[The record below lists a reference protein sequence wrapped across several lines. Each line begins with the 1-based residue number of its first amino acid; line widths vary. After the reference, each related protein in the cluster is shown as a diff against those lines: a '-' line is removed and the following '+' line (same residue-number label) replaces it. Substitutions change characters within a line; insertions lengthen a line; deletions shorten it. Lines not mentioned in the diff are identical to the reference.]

1 MSHGSGI
8 VVTLT
13 MNPSVDE
20 STEVEHVVSE
30 IKLRCGP
37 LRAEPGGG
45 GINVARVL
53 RRFRRDPVAIYAC
66 GGLTGQRLRELVEAE
81 GVRDAPVAIAGATRR
96 NLNVS
101 EKASGR
107 QYRFVMPGPVLAEDE
122 WRRCLDAVRGFEP
135 APEFVVASGSLPP
148 GAPTDFFARVALVAR
163 EHGSKF
169 LLDTS
174 GDPLRLALE
183 AGVFLVKP
191 SLREFQELVGEA
203 TYEHPRVVELARRR
217 IAQGCSEAMVVSLGA
232 AGALWVTADAD
243 ERVPAPAVPVVS
255 TAGAGDAMVG
265 GILDRLLDGASI
277 GDAVRFGVAAG
288 SAAVTSPG
296 TSLCRREDAERLC
309 REILS
314 IMATPAPAS

>member
-1 MSHGSGI
+1 MASSPR
-8 VVTLT
+8 VVTVT

-37 LRAEPGGG
+37 LHAEPGGG
-45 GINVARVL
+45 GINVSRTL
-53 RRFRRDPVAIYAC
+53 RRFGRDSLAIYPA
-66 GGLTGQRLRELVEAE
+66 GGLTGQLLRELVERE
-81 GVRDAPVAIAGATRR
+81 GVRDSPITVAGWTRR

-101 EKASGR
+101 ERASGR
-107 QYRFVMPGPVLAEDE
+107 QYRFVMPGPALEEAE
-122 WRRCLDAVRGFEP
+122 WRLCLDAVRAIEP
-135 APEFVVASGSLPP
+135 PPEFVVASGSLPP
-148 GAPTDFFARVALVAR
+148 GAPADFFARLASLAR
-163 EHGSKF
+163 ERGSK
-169 LLDTS
+169 LALDSS
-174 GDPLRLALE
+174 GEPLRLALE

-203 TYEHPRVVELARRR
+203 TYEHPRIVELARRLLSR
-217 IAQGCSEAMVVSLGA
+217 GCSQAVIVSLGA
-232 AGALWVTADAD
+232 GGALWVTASDH

-265 GILDRLLDGASI
+265 AILDRLLDAASI

-296 TSLCRREDAERLC
+296 TRLCRREDAERLH
-309 REILS
+309 REVLS
-314 IMATPAPAS
+314 IMAAPAPSV

>member
-1 MSHGSGI
+1 MPDASRI
-8 VVTLT
+8 VTVT

-53 RRFRRDPVAIYAC
+53 QRFARDPLAIYPV
-66 GGLTGQRLRELVEAE
+66 GGLTGELLRELVRRE
-81 GVRDAPVAIAGATRR
+81 GVRDAPVAIAGWTRR

-107 QYRFVMPGPVLAEDE
+107 QYRFVMPGPVLTEAE
-122 WRRCLDAVRGFEP
+122 WRSCLEAIRELEP
-135 APEFVVASGSLPP
+135 APEFIIASGSLPG
-148 GAPTDFFARVALVAR
+148 GAPTDFFARLAVLAR
-163 EHGSKF
+163 ERGGKL
-169 LLDTS
+169 LLDSS
-174 GDPLRLALE
+174 GEPLRLALE

-191 SLREFQELVGEA
+191 SLREFQELVAEA
-203 TYEHPRVVELARRR
+203 TYEHPRVVELA
-217 IAQGCSEAMVVSLGA
+217 QGLVSRKCAETIVVSLGA
-232 AGALWVTADAD
+232 GGALWVTASDH
-243 ERVPAPAVPVVS
+243 ERIPAPAVPVVS

-296 TSLCRREDAERLC
+296 TSLCRREDAERLH
-309 REILS
+309 REVLAI
-314 IMATPAPAS
+314 TPTTAPAG